1 MLLVLT
7 CSFLSSLPSHQK
19 IVHEINSILYDF
31 LWDSKGDKNKRTEII
46 NDSDK
51 SRLKMIDIKSF
62 KASLK
67 MKWVQSYLN
76 TENKGKWKVF
86 FDSYLQRYGRKLVFL
101 CNLKQKDA
109 SQLKIKDPFFK
120 EIVEYWSNSNYSENP
135 VFQSTYACILHN
147 SLMTIEKKPFF
158 NKSWFKVARL
168 DFWG

>member
-46 NDSDK
+46 NDYDK
-51 SRLKMIDIKSF
+51 SGLKMIDIKRF
-62 KASLK
+62 KSSLK

-86 FDSYLQRYGRKLVFL
+86 FLFLLGEIRQEISVLVQFKTKR
-101 CNLKQKDA
+101 CITAENKR
-109 SQLKIKDPFFK
+109 PFF
-120 EIVEYWSNSNYSENP
+120 
-135 VFQSTYACILHN
+135 L
-147 SLMTIEKKPFF
+147 KK
-158 NKSWFKVARL
+158 L
-168 DFWG
+168 

>member
-7 CSFLSSLPSHQK
+7 YSFLLSLPSHQK

-46 NDSDK
+46 NENDK
-51 SRLKMIDIKSF
+51 SGLKMIDIKSF

-86 FDSYLQRYGRKLVFL
+86 FDSHL
-101 CNLKQKDA
+101 
-109 SQLKIKDPFFK
+109 
-120 EIVEYWSNSNYSENP
+120 
-135 VFQSTYACILHN
+135 
-147 SLMTIEKKPFF
+147 
-158 NKSWFKVARL
+158 
-168 DFWG
+168 

>member
-31 LWDSKGDKNKRTEII
+31 LWDSKSDTNKRTEII

-51 SRLKMIDIKSF
+51 SRLKMIDVKSF

-86 FDSYLQRYGRKLVFL
+86 FDYYLEKCGGKLVFL
-101 CNLKQKDA
+101 CKFKQKDA
-109 SQLKIKDPFFK
+109 SHLKIRDLFLK

-135 VFQSTYACILHN
+135 VFQSTYACILQN
-147 SLMTIEKKPFF
+147 SLMTIEKTTLM
-158 NKSWFKVARL
+158 RL
-168 DFWG
+168 PDLLALMIS

>member
-1 MLLVLT
+1 
-7 CSFLSSLPSHQK
+7 
-19 IVHEINSILYDF
+19 
-31 LWDSKGDKNKRTEII
+31 
-46 NDSDK
+46 
-51 SRLKMIDIKSF
+51 
-62 KASLK
+62 

-76 TENKGKWKVF
+76 TENKGKWKGF
-86 FDSYLQRYGRKLVFL
+86 FYSYLERYGRKLVFL

-168 DFWG
+168 DFLGLIPPKFEH

>member
-46 NDSDK
+46 NDYDK
-51 SRLKMIDIKSF
+51 SGQKMIDIKRF
-62 KASLK
+62 KSSLK

-86 FDSYLQRYGRKLVFL
+86 FCYYLDKCGRKLVFL

-120 EIVEYWSNSNYSENP
+120 RP
-135 VFQSTYACILHN
+135 CRILVQ
-147 SLMTIEKKPFF
+147 LK
-158 NKSWFKVARL
+158 L
-168 DFWG
+168 